1 MIGGEDGPVLEVVC
15 SRMRYIASQTEK
27 QMRVVALSAPLADA
41 RDLALWLGAPA
52 TTTFNFHP
60 SVRPV
65 PLELHVQVNIY
76 YLSTNINYKSSYIF
90 DYHIE
95 IFINYLI
102 LLD

>member
-1 MIGGEDGPVLEVVC
+1 LIGGEDGPVLEIVC

-65 PLELHVQVNIY
+65 PLELHVQVLFIIKYNYSEVFLIIY
-76 YLSTNINYKSSYIF
+76 
-90 DYHIE
+90 DQE
-95 IFINYLI
+95 
-102 LLD
+102 

>member
-65 PLELHVQVNIY
+65 PLELHVQVIFTIQFKYRKKKCIFFIQFNKINNIT
-76 YLSTNINYKSSYIF
+76 LF
-90 DYHIE
+90 RW
-95 IFINYLI
+95 
-102 LLD
+102 

>member
-1 MIGGEDGPVLEVVC
+1 MIGGEDGPVLEIVC

-65 PLELHVQVNIY
+65 PLELHVQVILLNFNYRY
-76 YLSTNINYKSSYIF
+76 YIILANTLWDNFLKKNYK
-90 DYHIE
+90 
-95 IFINYLI
+95 
-102 LLD
+102 

>member
-1 MIGGEDGPVLEVVC
+1 
-15 SRMRYIASQTEK
+15 MRYIASQTEK

-65 PLELHVQVNIY
+65 PLELHVQVILLNLNYRY
-76 YLSTNINYKSSYIF
+76 YITS
-90 DYHIE
+90 
-95 IFINYLI
+95 LI
-102 LLD
+102 LDGTFKKKKKKLSSIKSA

>member
-1 MIGGEDGPVLEVVC
+1 MIGGEDGPVLEIVC

-27 QMRVVALSAPLADA
+27 QMRVIALSAPLADA

-65 PLELHVQVNIY
+65 PLELHVQVIFNIKFR
-76 YLSTNINYKSSYIF
+76 YLKIF
-90 DYHIE
+90 
-95 IFINYLI
+95 FLFNLI
-102 LLD
+102 SKY

>member
-1 MIGGEDGPVLEVVC
+1 
-15 SRMRYIASQTEK
+15 MRYIASQTEK

-65 PLELHVQVNIY
+65 PLELHVQVI
-76 YLSTNINYKSSYIF
+76 LSIQFIDYK
-90 DYHIE
+90 
-95 IFINYLI
+95 IFIKLKLFI
-102 LLD
+102 I

>member
-1 MIGGEDGPVLEVVC
+1 
-15 SRMRYIASQTEK
+15 MRYIASQTEK

-65 PLELHVQVNIY
+65 PLELHVQVILLNLNYRY
-76 YLSTNINYKSSYIF
+76 YIIS
-90 DYHIE
+90 
-95 IFINYLI
+95 LI
-102 LLD
+102 LDGTFKKKKKKNYQA

>member
-1 MIGGEDGPVLEVVC
+1 MIGGEDGPVLEIVC

-65 PLELHVQVNIY
+65 PLELHVQVILTIQFKYRKKIY
-76 YLSTNINYKSSYIF
+76 
-90 DYHIE
+90 
-95 IFINYLI
+95 I
-102 LLD
+102 LDLN

>member
-1 MIGGEDGPVLEVVC
+1 LIGGEDGPVLEIVC

-65 PLELHVQVNIY
+65 PLELHVQVMLTIQF
-76 YLSTNINYKSSYIF
+76 IDYKI
-90 DYHIE
+90 
-95 IFINYLI
+95 
-102 LLD
+102 

>member
-1 MIGGEDGPVLEVVC
+1 MIGGEDGPVLEIVC

-65 PLELHVQVNIY
+65 PLELHVQVMHN
-76 YLSTNINYKSSYIF
+76 NYKYDI
-90 DYHIE
+90 
-95 IFINYLI
+95 LI
-102 LLD
+102 CVVCIYTLRKTC

>member
-1 MIGGEDGPVLEVVC
+1 MIGGEDGPVLEIVC

-65 PLELHVQVNIY
+65 PLELHVQVIFTIQFKYRKKKIFFIQFNKIINIT
-76 YLSTNINYKSSYIF
+76 LF
-90 DYHIE
+90 R
-95 IFINYLI
+95 F
-102 LLD
+102 

>member
-1 MIGGEDGPVLEVVC
+1 LIGGEDGPVLEIVC

-65 PLELHVQVNIY
+65 PLELHVQVLFIIKY
-76 YLSTNINYKSSYIF
+76 NYSEVF
-90 DYHIE
+90 
-95 IFINYLI
+95 LI
-102 LLD
+102 ICDPE